1 MLRESSPSVQGG
13 GYDVVDMD
21 LLDGVGNGRRTA
33 VLENKYGVHVQQKRR
48 R

>member
-1 MLRESSPSVQGG
+1 MPRESSPSVQG

-21 LLDGVGNGRRTA
+21 LLDGVGNGRRSA
-33 VLENKYGVHVQQKRR
+33 VLENKYGVYVQQKRR